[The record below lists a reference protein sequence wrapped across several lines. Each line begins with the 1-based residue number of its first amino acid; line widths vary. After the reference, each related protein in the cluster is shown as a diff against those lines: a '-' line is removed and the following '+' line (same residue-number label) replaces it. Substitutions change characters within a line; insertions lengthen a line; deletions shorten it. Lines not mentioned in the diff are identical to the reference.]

1 MSGDH
6 NMNQKITGT
15 LFSVAQVDAIEREWA
30 DKLQTYINIHDA
42 VVRDNDKAIS
52 LLRQCLD
59 EMQYAGWNK
68 PNADQQGRWNV
79 FSAVLDYLYPTVE
92 CEA

>member
-6 NMNQKITGT
+6 NMNQKPIGVECDCPY
-15 LFSVAQVDAIEREWA
+15 L
-30 DKLQTYINIHDA
+30 NIHDA
-42 VVRDNDKAIS
+42 VVRDHDKAVS
-52 LLRQCLD
+52 LLQQCLD

-79 FSAVLDYLYPTVE
+79 FSDVLNYLHPTVAGE
-92 CEA
+92 K